1 MRASRNN
8 VFQTAQETIRKRAA
22 VARLIEAGPDDPD
35 EPGHDGA
42 AKSGQKNGKSTTL
55 TTGGVSNNNRG
66 SDDDDSDEE
75 EKGGR
80 AGGVGDVSAFGS
92 EDGGT
97 PRLAGIVSYILSQ
110 ILPYHLLHTLPH
122 ILSTNPPTQPSTQLP
137 HILSTNPL
145 NTLGSHYH
153 RYHSQ
158 TEICLFRQCQTKGL
172 AHWSP
177 SLRCRVTADDEIG
190 PNTGDRDKGGG

>member
-55 TTGGVSNNNRG
+55 TTGGVLNNNRG

-122 ILSTNPPTQPSTQLP
+122 ILSTNP
-137 HILSTNPL
+137 L

-190 PNTGDRDKGGG
+190 PNTGGRDKGGG